1 MEIKEATLDEAKI
14 IAELAIH
21 MWNSHT
27 IEELKL
33 NFDEYIKS
41 GGAVFLA
48 WNSNEAV
55 GFVQCGLRHDYVEG
69 TRELDAKGVN
79 KYGYYN

>member
-1 MEIKEATLDEAKI
+1 MVREMEIKEATLDETKI

-33 NFDEYIKS
+33 DFE
-41 GGAVFLA
+41 
-48 WNSNEAV
+48 
-55 GFVQCGLRHDYVEG
+55 GFI
-69 TRELDAKGVN
+69 
-79 KYGYYN
+79 

>member
-1 MEIKEATLDEAKI
+1 MANELKIKKATLDEAKI

-41 GGAVFLA
+41 GGQYF
-48 WNSNEAV
+48 
-55 GFVQCGLRHDYVEG
+55 
-69 TRELDAKGVN
+69 
-79 KYGYYN
+79 